1 MTPPILELQDIQ
13 VLAGPRTLLEVPSF
27 HLQAGE
33 TVSLV
38 GPNGS
43 GKTTFLH
50 TAAFLR
56 PPDAGQ
62 VTFAG
67 LAVNTR
73 NAASLRRRTSIV
85 FQDPLLFS
93 IDVLRNAAAGLRFHG
108 VPGSEAQRRALD
120 FLDLFGVAHLANRK
134 PRGLSG
140 GEAARVALA
149 RAFATDP
156 DLLLLDEPFRALD
169 AGSRAI
175 LLPELRERLTE
186 RGAAA
191 ILVTHDIAEAFAFA
205 PRLVLLDGG
214 GLIADGDVRTL
225 TLRPPSRRAAIL
237 LGVENVMPGLIV
249 GYEHG
254 LGRVEIAPGTYLL
267 ATCDRAP
274 HSGSK
279 VEVTVPATM
288 MRLFPATEPIPDG
301 WNGILAGVESV
312 ATQPG
317 WDLVTLHAGGATL
330 WVRETW
336 ASAAGTR
343 WSAGDSLTAAFP
355 PDTAWII
362 PGEGT
367 GGSTW

>member
-1 MTPPILELQDIQ
+1 MTPPILEFQDIQ
-13 VLAGPRTLLEVPSF
+13 VRAGPRTLLDVPSF
-27 HLQAGE
+27 HLDAGE
-33 TVSLV
+33 RVSLV

-50 TAAFLR
+50 TAACLR
-56 PPDAGQ
+56 LPEAGQ
-62 VTFAG
+62 VAFAG
-67 LAVNTR
+67 LAVITR

-93 IDVLRNAAAGLRFHG
+93 VNVLRNAAAGLRFHG
-108 VPGSEAQRRALD
+108 VPGPEAQRRALE
-120 FLDLFGVAHLANRK
+120 FLDLFGVAHLASRQ

-156 DLLLLDEPFRALD
+156 DLLLLDEPFSALD
-169 AGSRAI
+169 AGSRAV

-191 ILVTHDIAEAFAFA
+191 ILVTHDVAEAFAFA
-205 PRLVLLDGG
+205 PRLALLDGG

-225 TLRPPSRRAAIL
+225 TLRPPSRRAATL
-237 LGVENVMPGLIV
+237 LGVENAMPGRIV

-254 LGRVEIAPGTYLL
+254 LGRVEISPGTYLR
-267 ATCDRAP
+267 ATFDRALP
-274 HSGSK
+274 PGTD
-279 VEVTVPATM
+279 VEVTFPSTM
-288 MRLFPATEPIPDG
+288 ICLCSATESIPNG
-301 WNGILAGVESV
+301 WNVILARVESV

-317 WDLVTLHAGGATL
+317 WDLVTLHAAGATL
-330 WVRETW
+330 RVRELW
-336 ASAAGTR
+336 ASAGTR

-362 PGEGT
+362 PGEGA
-367 GGSTW
+367 GGSMW